1 MLSVEAIGK
10 NIEQAIENA
19 LFELK
24 AIREDVDIKILDEGG
39 FFRKAKVLVTI
50 SEDVKEKYEKRE
62 KARELEAEEQQKA
75 EQVAQQVAEKVEQK
89 VEQPKVAEKVEET
102 TEDPDADEEI
112 EVLVSENATPTSATD
127 AEKAKYFL
135 AGIVEKAHL
144 TSNIE
149 ITEEKDEIK
158 ANISGAS
165 ELIGYRGEGLN
176 ALQYLTSVVVSKNNR
191 HSKRVRVDCDGYRSR
206 REDTLV
212 ALAHRMERKV
222 EKTHAS
228 VKLEPMTANE
238 RRIIHTALADSK
250 TVETHSKGEEPHR
263 FLVISP
269 KNI

>member
-39 FFRKAKVLVTI
+39 FFRKAKVKVTI
-50 SEDVKEKYEKRE
+50 SDDAKEKYEKRE
-62 KARELEAEEQQKA
+62 KAREAAVEEQKQQ
-75 EQVAQQVAEKVEQK
+75 EQVVEEKVEQPAPQKVEEK
-89 VEQPKVAEKVEET
+89 VEQQ
-102 TEDPDADEEI
+102 DPDADEEI
-112 EVLVSENATPTSATD
+112 EVLVSENAVQTSATD

-135 AGIVEKAHL
+135 TGIVEKAHL
-144 TSNIE
+144 SSNIE
-149 ITEEKDEIK
+149 VKEDGDEIK

-238 RRIIHTALADSK
+238 RRISHTALADSK

-269 KNI
+269 KDI